1 MAHGQVIDG
10 QLTIPGAEGFKKPDE
25 PQALAAVTPLAIIQ
39 QAVLEGKTDL
49 SVLQGLWAMQKEY
62 EEREARKAFHVAM
75 RKFKENAPEILK
87 NTHVKFTTQKG
98 VTEYDHASLD
108 EVCDKIIPAL
118 AEVGIT
124 HRWTTPAP
132 VVAGYLRIGCVL
144 THEMGY
150 SDAPAELEGEADQSG
165 GKNALQARNST
176 VSYLQRYTLLTASG
190 MAAKNQDDDGQ
201 AAGKPPATTKSKMN
215 EKEYKERCE
224 FFPKCSVLTE
234 LQDHWHASYGEAKK
248 IGDRDAMEEF
258 NRLKDE
264 RKKVLL
270 KDAVKP

>member
-10 QLTIPGAEGFKKPDE
+10 QLVIPGAEGFKKLDE
-25 PQALAAVTPLAIIQ
+25 PQALATVTPLAIIQ

-49 SVLQGLWAMQKEY
+49 SVLQGLWVMQKEY
-62 EEREARKAFHVAM
+62 EDREARKAFHAAM
-75 RKFKENAPEILK
+75 KKFKGKAPAILK

-132 VVAGYLRIGCVL
+132 IVAGYLRIGCVL
-144 THEMGY
+144 THELGY

-190 MAAKNQDDDGQ
+190 MAAKNQDNDGAGGAPGPKMDDVSEKVEFL
-201 AAGKPPATTKSKMN
+201 ANASHTSELKNLFEEYSK
-215 EKEYKERCE
+215 
-224 FFPKCSVLTE
+224 
-234 LQDHWHASYGEAKK
+234 EAKE
-248 IGDRDAMEEF
+248 IGDKTALL
-258 NRLKDE
+258 RLIAAKDK
-264 RKKVLL
+264 RKAEL
-270 KDAVKP
+270 K